1 MILTRKLLAPAV
13 VLLALLLGGLF
24 AYFYSSLHDAS
35 HESEEE
41 SLQSLG
47 RAFNAVIA
55 NQQELALSLAVQGA
69 SLPSIQEA
77 LAQGNENELAQAAQA
92 SFAGLDTVEHQFY
105 LPNGTLLHS
114 ADASTSGSPQDAVVA
129 FVNLEN
135 TLASGLEVKASGL
148 IIVGVAP
155 VHYRG
160 TYVGCIEIGIPLD
173 NTLLGRIKNDLGG
186 DWRVLLIDD
195 PIIEEAAGYQ
205 HLANTNLL
213 LLGSTQGTD
222 VIAGPENYAAAQT
235 GGESTIHPTVAG
247 NSYAINSSPIR
258 DFSGNIVG
266 VLDIVYNHT
275 HLTSSQNN
283 RLLLAGLVSLGILT
297 LGVIALAAITRRTLT
312 PIQALTRAAGEIT
325 DGQSAAYVNID
336 PQDDEIG
343 VLIRTF
349 NRMTAQLRGS
359 IANLEERIGDRTR
372 ELEQQSARLR
382 VATEISQI
390 HTSEDDLNKILER
403 AGQLLVDRFEFLF
416 VGIFLLEKDGA
427 HALLVSSPTKAGKN
441 RIQQKFRLPMDDESP
456 IGYVAKTGEPRI
468 APDARYASTQFSDS
482 FLPDSRSEIVLPLK
496 SGNKPIGVLDIHTG
510 GETSFQQSDL
520 AVMQIIADQLATAIE
535 RARLAE
541 ESKRYVSDIEVAYGK
556 HTRDGWRKFI
566 TARQLQS
573 LGYRFDNIRIQPSE
587 SVPIIGQEALVKGST
602 VSTTGASAN
611 QEVAIPIRFRGQTI
625 GVVHAKLRDGSGET
639 IITTLEQAIDRLASS
654 LETARLYEEA
664 QLKANREQAIS
675 QIASLIGSSSDYE
688 TILRTTVREIGNVL
702 TDTDVIVQLNSPEDD
717 E

>member
-13 VLLALLLGGLF
+13 VVLALLLGGLF

-41 SLQSLG
+41 SLHSL
-47 RAFNAVIA
+47 RLAFNAAIA
-55 NQQELALSLAVQGA
+55 NQQELALSLAAQIAGQ
-69 SLPSIQEA
+69 PSIPEA
-77 LAQGNENELAQAAQA
+77 LAQGNEDELAQAAQA
-92 SFAGLDTVEHQFY
+92 LFTGLDTAVYQFY

-114 ADASTSGSPQDAVVA
+114 ADASTSASPPDAVVA
-129 FVNLEN
+129 FVNVEN
-135 TLASGLEVKASGL
+135 APASGLEVKASGL
-148 IIVGVAP
+148 IIVGAAP
-155 VHYRG
+155 IQYRG
-160 TYVGCIEIGIPLD
+160 TYVGCVEIGIPLD
-173 NTLLGRIKNDLGG
+173 NTLLERIKNDFGS
-186 DWRVLLIDD
+186 DWRVLLNDD
-195 PIIEEAAGYQ
+195 PIIEKAAGYQ
-205 HLANTNLL
+205 RLANTNLL
-213 LLGSTQGTD
+213 LIGSTQGTD
-222 VIAGPENYAAAQT
+222 VIADPENYSAAQT
-235 GGESTIHPTVAG
+235 GEESTVHPTVAG
-247 NSYAINSSPIR
+247 RGYAINSSPIR

-275 HLTSSQNN
+275 HLTTSQNN
-283 RLLLAGLVSLGILT
+283 RLLLAGLVSLGILA
-297 LGVIALAAITRRTLT
+297 LGVTALAAITRRTLA
-312 PIQALTRAAGEIT
+312 PIQALTRAAAEIT
-325 DGQSAAYVNID
+325 DGQTAAYVNID
-336 PQDDEIG
+336 SQGDEIG
-343 VLIRTF
+343 VLIRAF

-359 IANLEERIGDRTR
+359 IANLEERIADRTR

-390 HTSEDDLNKILER
+390 HASEDDLNKILER

-441 RIQQKFRLPMDDESP
+441 RIQQKFRLPMDDETP
-456 IGYVAKTGEPRI
+456 IGYAAKTGEPRI
-468 APDARYASTQFSDS
+468 APDARYATTQFSDS

-496 SGNKPIGVLDIHTG
+496 SANKPIGVLDIHTG
-510 GETSFQQSDL
+510 GETGFQQSDL
-520 AVMQIIADQLATAIE
+520 AAMQIIADQLAAAIE

-541 ESKRYVSDIEVAYGK
+541 ESKRYISDIEVAYGK

-566 TARQLQS
+566 STHQLQS
-573 LGYRFDNIRIQPSE
+573 RGYRFDNIRIQPSE
-587 SVPIIGQEALVKGST
+587 SVPTIGQDALVKGST
-602 VSTTGASAN
+602 VSTSGASAN

-625 GVVHAKLRDGSGET
+625 GVVHAILREGSGET

-702 TDTDVIVQLNSPEDD
+702 TDTDVLVQLNTSEND